1 MNVRYLSGSRIP
13 NPAMFG
19 LEECRQQP
27 IHLQEAA
34 AGQLDAAVVNCQVA
48 SLGEFAEWAR
58 EVFEN
63 VGAELALEVA
73 GLQAAGFQLQHHLA
87 EQALM
92 RRHRQ
97 GPAEWQLAP
106 AKHID
111 ILFPA
116 IDVLHVDT
124 GNIAKRG

>member
-1 MNVRYLSGSRIP
+1 MSSGHPKGGR
-13 NPAMFG
+13 
-19 LEECRQQP
+19 ER
-27 IHLQEAA
+27 AA
-34 AGQLDAAVVNCQVA
+34 FADWGQHDAAVVDCEVA
-48 SLGEFAEWAR
+48 SLGELAEWFR

-97 GPAEWQLAP
+97 GPAKRQLVP
-106 AKHID
+106 PEHLD
-111 ILFPA
+111 VLFPA
-116 IDVLHVDT
+116 ID
-124 GNIAKRG
+124 